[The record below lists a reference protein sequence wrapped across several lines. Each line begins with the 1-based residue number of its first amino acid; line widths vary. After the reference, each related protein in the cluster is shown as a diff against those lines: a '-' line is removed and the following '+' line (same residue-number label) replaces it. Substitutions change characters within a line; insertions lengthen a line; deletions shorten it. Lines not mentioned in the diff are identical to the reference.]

1 MIYLLLTRQ
10 SINRSIFETSFLRGR
25 MWWDFRRWFEN
36 EKKFFCLDVILS
48 DESRNGQL
56 FNLYFLGQ
64 GLATNGPRPF
74 IAIEPATFFN
84 DRYAAINRRND
95 SHLTFWSSPPIRP
108 KKRPESMAKTFSF
121 GLRHQLDRKKA
132 WISGEDLS
140 PLVRW
145 NLVRTEC
152 GPLVQK
158 VADPSPRYRIRYKN

>member
-1 MIYLLLTRQ
+1 MGFSTLIQKRK
-10 SINRSIFETSFLRGR
+10 F
-25 MWWDFRRWFEN
+25 
-36 EKKFFCLDVILS
+36 FFCLDVILS

-56 FNLYFLGQ
+56 FNLYLLRQ

-95 SHLTFWSSPPIRP
+95 SHLIFWSSPPIQP
-108 KKRPESMAKTFSF
+108 KKRPESMAKTFLLVF
-121 GLRHQLDRKKA
+121 VIN
-132 WISGEDLS
+132 WIEKRPEFLAKIF
-140 PLVRW
+140 PLWSARMVAVRW

-158 VADPSPRYRIRYKN
+158 VADPCPRYRIRYKN